1 MMALGKFYVQFDGSR
16 LQQQIDVAI
25 KHLTNML
32 EELEELE
39 STGCRIIE
47 GTISDK
53 KGAYV
58 TTPCLDVE
66 YLMDAIA
73 EAIQK
78 SIKVDIR

>member
-1 MMALGKFYVQFDGSR
+1 MALGKFYVQFDGSR

-32 EELEELE
+32 EELE
-39 STGCRIIE
+39 STGRRTIE
-47 GTISDK
+47 GTMSDK
-53 KGAYV
+53 KAAYV

-66 YLMDAIA
+66 NLMDAIE
-73 EAIQK
+73 EAIKK

>member
-1 MMALGKFYVQFDGSR
+1 MALGKFYVQFDGSR
-16 LQQQIDVAI
+16 LQQQIDVAF

-32 EELEELE
+32 EELE
-39 STGCRIIE
+39 STGRRTIE

-53 KGAYV
+53 KVAYV

-66 YLMDAIA
+66 NLMDAIE
-73 EAIQK
+73 EAIKK

>member
-16 LQQQIDVAI
+16 LQQQIDVAF

-32 EELEELE
+32 EELE
-39 STGCRIIE
+39 SIGRRTIE
-47 GTISDK
+47 GTMSDK
-53 KGAYV
+53 KAAYV

-66 YLMDAIA
+66 NLMDAIE
-73 EAIQK
+73 EAIKK

>member
-1 MMALGKFYVQFDGSR
+1 MALGKFYVQFDGSR

-32 EELEELE
+32 EELE
-39 STGCRIIE
+39 STGCRTIE

-53 KGAYV
+53 KVAHV

>member
-1 MMALGKFYVQFDGSR
+1 MALGKFYVQFDGSR
-16 LQQQIDVAI
+16 IQQQIDVAI

-32 EELEELE
+32 EELE
-39 STGCRIIE
+39 STGCRTIE

-53 KGAYV
+53 KVAYV

-66 YLMDAIA
+66 NLMDAIA

>member
-1 MMALGKFYVQFDGSR
+1 MALGKFYVQFDGSR

-32 EELEELE
+32 EELE
-39 STGCRIIE
+39 STGCRTIE

-53 KGAYV
+53 KVAHV

-66 YLMDAIA
+66 YLMDAIE
-73 EAIQK
+73 EAIKK
-78 SIKVDIR
+78 SIQVDIR

>member
-1 MMALGKFYVQFDGSR
+1 MALGKFYVQFDGSR

-32 EELEELE
+32 EELE
-39 STGCRIIE
+39 SIGCRTIE

-53 KGAYV
+53 KAAYV

-66 YLMDAIA
+66 NLMDAIE
-73 EAIQK
+73 EAIKK

>member
-1 MMALGKFYVQFDGSR
+1 MALGKFYVQFDGSR

-32 EELEELE
+32 EELE
-39 STGCRIIE
+39 STGCRTIE

-53 KGAYV
+53 KVAYV

-66 YLMDAIA
+66 NLIDAIT